1 MAKTSSKWSDPAEA
15 PSGRAGLL
23 HVWLMVVGQLSK
35 PLDILGDFLAPI
47 LICECIKIS

>member
-1 MAKTSSKWSDPAEA
+1 MAKTSSKWSDPAGA
-15 PSGRAGLL
+15 PNGRAGLL

-35 PLDILGDFLAPI
+35 PLDILGDLLAPI